1 MNISCLFLVVLFVL
15 FSQAGLY
22 VFNLIKLRPQKQ
34 GNEVAGI
41 MFGGIS
47 LIYSLVLA
55 FVIVAVWGNYEDLN
69 NTIENETDK
78 INNIMAHTATL
89 PDSLKKPL
97 STALY
102 NYCDQVV
109 TEEWR
114 MKEAVEDDQP
124 SAIPNLRM
132 MLLRLH
138 PTDKVQQ
145 GIFNVIDNDLSA
157 ISDLRRSR
165 LSHNRSQVPAVVW
178 LILKIGSVML
188 VIFSYFFIVPS
199 LLLKRI
205 YLFFLT
211 SFIGMCMFLLY
222 TLDHPYDGS
231 SAISF
236 RPYQNIMTE
245 LKQYYVFQ
253 PQKATYERF
262 KELARASAVKHHY
275 FGRVRDNKFYL
286 SKNLN

>member
-1 MNISCLFLVVLFVL
+1 MNISFLFLVVLFVL

-22 VFNLIKLRPQKQ
+22 VFNRINFKLQKQ

-55 FVIVAVWGNYEDLN
+55 FVIVAVWGNYDDLN

-102 NYCDQVV
+102 NYCNQIVK
-109 TEEWR
+109 EEWR
-114 MKEAVEDDQP
+114 MKKETEDDQP

-132 MLLRLH
+132 MLLRFH
-138 PTDKVQQ
+138 PTGKVQE
-145 GIFNVIDNDLSA
+145 GIFTVVDNDLSA

-165 LSHNRSQVPAVVW
+165 LSHNRSQVPAMVW

-188 VIFSYFFIVPS
+188 VVFSYFFIVPS
-199 LLLKRI
+199 QLLKRI

-222 TLDHPYDGS
+222 TLDHPFDGS
-231 SAISF
+231 SAISV
-236 RPYQNIMTE
+236 RPYQNIMSE
-245 LKQYYVFQ
+245 LKQYYVFHQ
-253 PQKATYERF
+253 QKATN
-262 KELARASAVKHHY
+262 KNPNELMGRVSAIKHHY
-275 FGRVRDNKFYL
+275 FDQMKDNKF
-286 SKNLN
+286 

>member
-1 MNISCLFLVVLFVL
+1 MNISFLCLVVLFVL

-22 VFNLIKLRPQKQ
+22 VFNRINFKPQKQ

-78 INNIMAHTATL
+78 INGIMAHTATL

-109 TEEWR
+109 KEEWR
-114 MKEAVEDDQP
+114 MKKEAEDDQP

-132 MLLRLH
+132 MLLKLH
-138 PTDKVQQ
+138 PSDRVQE

-165 LSHNRSQVPAVVW
+165 LSHNRSQVPAIVW

-188 VIFSYFFIVPS
+188 VVFSYFFIVPS
-199 LLLKRI
+199 QALKRI

-222 TLDHPYDGS
+222 TLDHPFDGS

-236 RPYQNIMTE
+236 RPYQNIMSE
-245 LKQYYVFQ
+245 LKQYYVFH
-253 PQKATYERF
+253 PQISTDINSKERDGIAAT
-262 KELARASAVKHHY
+262 KHHY
-275 FGRVRDNKFYL
+275 YDHTRSNRFYL
-286 SKNLN
+286 SKNFN